1 MKITELLTKHTIKL
15 NIESK
20 EKENVI
26 DEMVTVLDKAG
37 KLNDRQAYKEAILNR
52 ESQSSTGIGEGI
64 AIPHAKTAS
73 VINPAIAFGRS
84 KDGVDYESLDGQ
96 PAHLVFMIAATEGAN
111 NTHLEALSRLS
122 TLLMREEIR
131 KQLLEAESEDAII
144 DIINQHD
151 KDDDE
156 EEEEE
161 EAAPAPAGK
170 GKILAVT
177 ACPTGIA
184 HTFMAAD
191 ALKEKAKE
199 LGVEIKVETNGSSG
213 IKHKLT
219 AQEIEDAPAIIV
231 AADKQV
237 EMERF
242 KGKRVL
248 QVPVTAGIRRPQELI
263 EKAMNQD
270 APIYQGSGGG
280 SAASNDDEEAKGKS
294 GSGIGNTFYKHLM
307 SGVSNMLPFVVGGG
321 ILVAISFFWGI
332 HSADPNDPSYNT
344 FAAALNFIGG
354 DNALKLI
361 VAVLAGFIAMS
372 IADRP
377 GFAPGMVGGFMATQ
391 ANAGFLGG
399 LIAGFL
405 AGYVV
410 ILLKKVFT
418 FIPQS
423 LDGLKPVLIYP
434 LFGIF
439 ITGVLMQFVVNTPVA
454 AFMNFLTNWLES
466 LGTGNLVLMGIIL
479 GGMMAIDMGGPLNKA
494 AFTFGIAMIDAGNYA
509 PHAAIMAGGM
519 VPPLGIALAT
529 TIFRNK
535 FTQRD
540 REAGITCYFM
550 GAAFVTEGAIPF
562 AAADPL
568 RVIPAAVVGAAV
580 AGGLTEFFRVT
591 LPAPHGGVFVAF
603 ITNHPMLY
611 LLSIVI
617 GAVVMAIILGIVKK
631 TCYRKIRKKASLVRK
646 DAFSYPAGRERG

>member
-84 KDGVDYESLDGQ
+84 KDGVDYELLDGQ

-631 TCYRKIRKKASLVRK
+631 PVTEK
-646 DAFSYPAGRERG
+646 

>member
-1 MKITELLTKHTIKL
+1 MKITELLTKDTIHL

-20 EKENVI
+20 KKEDVI

-37 KLNDRQAYKEAILNR
+37 RLNDREAYKAAILNR

-84 KDGVDYESLDGQ
+84 KEGVDYDSLDGQ

-122 TLLMREEIR
+122 ALLMREEIR
-131 KQLLEAESEDAII
+131 KQLLEAETKDAII

-156 EEEEE
+156 EEEEQE
-161 EAAPAPAGK
+161 EQAAPSGK

-242 KGKRVL
+242 KGKHVL

-263 EKAMNQD
+263 EKAVNQD
-270 APIYQGSGGG
+270 APIYEGSGGS
-280 SAASNDDEEAKGKS
+280 SASSNEDGPKTKS
-294 GSGIGNTFYKHLM
+294 GNSIGSMFYKHLM

-332 HSADPNDPSYNT
+332 HSADPKDPTYNT

-410 ILLKKVFT
+410 ILLKKLFV

-434 LFGIF
+434 LLGIF
-439 ITGVLMQFVVNTPVA
+439 ITGVLMQFVINTPVA

-529 TIFRNK
+529 TFFKHK
-535 FTQRD
+535 FSKRD

-568 RVIPAAVVGAAV
+568 RVIPAAVIGSAV
-580 AGGLTEFFRVT
+580 AGGLTEFFRIT

-611 LLSIVI
+611 LMSIVI
-617 GAVVMAIILGIVKK
+617 GAIVTAVILGIVKK
-631 TCYRKIRKKASLVRK
+631 PVTEK
-646 DAFSYPAGRERG
+646 

>member
-15 NIESK
+15 QLDSQQKEAVIE
-20 EKENVI
+20 EL
-26 DEMVTVLDKAG
+26 VTVLDTAG
-37 KLNDRQAYKEAILNR
+37 KLNDKEGYKAAVVNR
-52 ESQSSTGIGEGI
+52 EKQSSTGIGEGI

-73 VINPAIAFGRS
+73 VKEPAIAFGRS
-84 KDGVDYESLDGQ
+84 TAGVDYESLDGQ
-96 PAHLVFMIAATEGAN
+96 PSHLVFMIAATEGAN

-131 KQLLEAESEDAII
+131 KQLLEAATEDEII
-144 DIINQHD
+144 EIINTHD
-151 KDDDE
+151 KDDE
-156 EEEEE
+156 EEEVKEE
-161 EAAPAPAGK
+161 PAAPGKPA
-170 GKILAVT
+170 KILAVT

-199 LGVEIKVETNGSSG
+199 MGVDIKVETNGSSG
-213 IKHKLT
+213 IKHALT
-219 AQEIEDAPAIIV
+219 AKEIEEAPAIIV

-242 KGKRVL
+242 KGKHVIE
-248 QVPVTAGIRRPQELI
+248 VPVTAGIRRPQELI
-263 EKAMNQD
+263 EKAINQD
-270 APIYQGSGGG
+270 APIYKGSDG
-280 SAASNDDEEAKGKS
+280 SSSKDENESSGKGRS
-294 GSGIGNTFYKHLM
+294 GFYKHLM

-332 HSADPNDPSYNT
+332 NSADPKDPSFNS
-344 FAAALNFIGG
+344 FAAVLKGIGG
-354 DNALKLI
+354 DNALALI

-377 GFAPGMVGGFMATQ
+377 GFAPGMVGGFMAS
-391 ANAGFLGG
+391 AAGAGFLGG

-405 AGYVV
+405 AGYIVV
-410 ILLKKVFT
+410 LLKKVFT
-418 FIPQS
+418 FVPQS
-423 LDGLKPVLIYP
+423 LDGIKPVLLYP

-439 ITGVLMQFVVNTPVA
+439 FTGIIMHYIVNTPVK
-454 AFMNFLTNWLES
+454 MVMDGLTHWLES

-479 GGMMAIDMGGPLNKA
+479 AGMMAIDMGGPINKA
-494 AFTFGIAMIDAGNYA
+494 AYTFGLAMIAAGNYA

-535 FTQRD
+535 FSKRD

-550 GAAFVTEGAIPF
+550 GAAFITEGAIPF

-568 RVIPAAVVGAAV
+568 RVIPSAVIGAAV

-591 LPAPHGGVFVAF
+591 LPAPHGGLFVFWV
-603 ITNHPMLY
+603 TNHPVLY
-611 LLSIVI
+611 IISILI
-617 GAVVMAIILGIVKK
+617 GAIVTALLLGILKK
-631 TCYRKIRKKASLVRK
+631 PVRQE
-646 DAFSYPAGRERG
+646 A

>member
-161 EAAPAPAGK
+161 ETAPAPAGK

-263 EKAMNQD
+263 EKAVNQD

-280 SAASNDDEEAKGKS
+280 SSAQSDENEPKAKS
-294 GSGIGNTFYKHLM
+294 GGIGNAFYKHLM

-332 HSADPNDPSYNT
+332 HSSDPNDPSYNT

-410 ILLKKVFT
+410 ILLKKVFV

-439 ITGVLMQFVVNTPVA
+439 ITGVLMQFVINTPVA
-454 AFMNFLTNWLES
+454 AFMNFLTDWLQS

-494 AFTFGIAMIDAGNYA
+494 AFTFGIAMIDA
-509 PHAAIMAGGM
+509 
-519 VPPLGIALAT
+519 AT
-529 TIFRNK
+529 MRLM
-535 FTQRD
+535 QRSW
-540 REAGITCYFM
+540 
-550 GAAFVTEGAIPF
+550 
-562 AAADPL
+562 
-568 RVIPAAVVGAAV
+568 PAVWF
-580 AGGLTEFFRVT
+580 L
-591 LPAPHGGVFVAF
+591 H
-603 ITNHPMLY
+603 
-611 LLSIVI
+611 
-617 GAVVMAIILGIVKK
+617 
-631 TCYRKIRKKASLVRK
+631 
-646 DAFSYPAGRERG
+646 

>member
-15 NIESK
+15 DLSSQQKEAVIE
-20 EKENVI
+20 EL
-26 DEMVTVLDKAG
+26 VTVLDGAG
-37 KLNDRQAYKEAILNR
+37 KLNDKEGYKEAVLNR
-52 ESQSSTGIGEGI
+52 EKQSSTGIGEGI
-64 AIPHAKTAS
+64 AIPHAKTTS
-73 VINPAIAFGRS
+73 VKEPAIAFGRS
-84 KDGVDYESLDGQ
+84 KSGVDYESLDGQ
-96 PAHLVFMIAATEGAN
+96 PSHLVFMIAATEGAN

-131 KQLLEAESEDAII
+131 KQLLEAQSEEEVIE
-144 DIINQHD
+144 IINAHD
-151 KDDDE
+151 QDDDE
-156 EEEEE
+156 EEEQAE
-161 EAAPAPAGK
+161 EASFEGSK

-199 LGVEIKVETNGSSG
+199 LGVDIKVETNGSGG
-213 IKHKLT
+213 IKHALT
-219 AQEIEDAPAIIV
+219 AKEIEEAPAIIV

-242 KGKRVL
+242 KGKHVIE
-248 QVPVTAGIRRPQELI
+248 VPVTAGIRRPQELI
-263 EKAMNQD
+263 EKALNQD
-270 APIYQGSGGG
+270 APIYKGAGGAVSDKQESTSGGR
-280 SAASNDDEEAKGKS
+280 SS
-294 GSGIGNTFYKHLM
+294 FYKHLM

-332 HSADPNDPSYNT
+332 NSANPKDPSFNE
-344 FAAALNFIGG
+344 FAAVLKSIGG
-354 DNALKLI
+354 DNALALI

-377 GFAPGMVGGFMATQ
+377 GFAPGVVGGFMASS
-391 ANAGFLGG
+391 AGAGFLGG

-405 AGYVV
+405 AGYIVV
-410 ILLKKVFT
+410 LLKKAFT
-418 FIPQS
+418 FIPQA
-423 LDGLKPVLIYP
+423 LDGIKPVLLYP

-439 ITGVLMQFVVNTPVA
+439 FTGIIMHYVVNTPVKYI
-454 AFMNFLTNWLES
+454 MDGLTNWLET

-479 GGMMAIDMGGPLNKA
+479 AGMMAIDMGGPINKA
-494 AFTFGIAMIDAGNYA
+494 AYTFGLAMIAAGNFA

-535 FTQRD
+535 FTKRD

-550 GAAFVTEGAIPF
+550 GAAFITEGAIPF

-568 RVIPAAVVGAAV
+568 RVIPSAVIGAAV

-591 LPAPHGGVFVAF
+591 LPAPHGGLFVFWV
-603 ITNHPMLY
+603 TNHPLLY
-611 LLSIVI
+611 MMSILI
-617 GAVVMAIILGIVKK
+617 GAVVTALLLGILKKPVKQE
-631 TCYRKIRKKASLVRK
+631 A
-646 DAFSYPAGRERG
+646 

>member
-1 MKITELLTKHTIKL
+1 
-15 NIESK
+15 
-20 EKENVI
+20 
-26 DEMVTVLDKAG
+26 MVTVLDKAG

-631 TCYRKIRKKASLVRK
+631 PVTEK
-646 DAFSYPAGRERG
+646 

>member
-37 KLNDRQAYKEAILNR
+37 KLNDRQVYKEAILNR

-161 EAAPAPAGK
+161 EAAPAPAGKGK

-631 TCYRKIRKKASLVRK
+631 PVTEK
-646 DAFSYPAGRERG
+646 

>member
-1 MKITELLTKHTIKL
+1 
-15 NIESK
+15 
-20 EKENVI
+20 
-26 DEMVTVLDKAG
+26 
-37 KLNDRQAYKEAILNR
+37 
-52 ESQSSTGIGEGI
+52 
-64 AIPHAKTAS
+64 
-73 VINPAIAFGRS
+73 
-84 KDGVDYESLDGQ
+84 
-96 PAHLVFMIAATEGAN
+96 MIAATEGAN

-151 KDDDE
+151 KDDD

-270 APIYQGSGGG
+270 APIYQGSGSG
-280 SAASNDDEEAKGKS
+280 SADSNDDEEARGKS
-294 GSGIGNTFYKHLM
+294 GSSIGNAFYKHLM

-631 TCYRKIRKKASLVRK
+631 PVTEK
-646 DAFSYPAGRERG
+646 

>member
-15 NIESK
+15 QLDSQQKEAVIE
-20 EKENVI
+20 EL
-26 DEMVTVLDKAG
+26 VTVLDTAG
-37 KLNDRQAYKEAILNR
+37 KLNDKEGYKEAVINR
-52 ESQSSTGIGEGI
+52 EKQSSTGIGEGI

-73 VINPAIAFGRS
+73 VKEPAIAFGRS
-84 KDGVDYESLDGQ
+84 TAGVDYESLDAQ
-96 PAHLVFMIAATEGAN
+96 PSHLVFMIAATEGAN

-131 KQLLEAESEDAII
+131 KQLLEAATEDEII
-144 DIINQHD
+144 EIINTHD
-151 KDDDE
+151 QDDE
-156 EEEEE
+156 EEEEVQE
-161 EAAPAPAGK
+161 EPAAEGKPA
-170 GKILAVT
+170 KILAVT

-199 LGVEIKVETNGSSG
+199 MGVDIKVETNGSGG
-213 IKHKLT
+213 IKHALT
-219 AQEIEDAPAIIV
+219 AKEIEEAPAIIV

-242 KGKRVL
+242 KGKHVIE
-248 QVPVTAGIRRPQELI
+248 VPVTAGIRRPQELI
-263 EKAMNQD
+263 EKAINQD
-270 APIYQGSGGG
+270 APIYKGSGG
-280 SAASNDDEEAKGKS
+280 SSSKDETESSGKGRS
-294 GSGIGNTFYKHLM
+294 GFYKHLM

-332 HSADPNDPSYNT
+332 NSADPKDPSFNS
-344 FAAALNFIGG
+344 FAAVLKGIGG
-354 DNALKLI
+354 DNALALI

-377 GFAPGMVGGFMATQ
+377 GFAPGMVGGFMAS
-391 ANAGFLGG
+391 AAGAGFLGG

-405 AGYVV
+405 AGYIVV
-410 ILLKKVFT
+410 LLKKVFT
-418 FIPQS
+418 FVPQT
-423 LDGLKPVLIYP
+423 LDGIKPVLLYP

-439 ITGVLMQFVVNTPVA
+439 FTGIIMHYIVNTPVK
-454 AFMNFLTNWLES
+454 MVMDGLTHWLES

-479 GGMMAIDMGGPLNKA
+479 AGMMAIDMGGPINKA
-494 AFTFGIAMIDAGNYA
+494 AYTFGLAMIAAGNYA

-535 FTQRD
+535 FSKRD
-540 REAGITCYFM
+540 REAGVTCYFM
-550 GAAFVTEGAIPF
+550 GAAFITEGAIPF

-568 RVIPAAVVGAAV
+568 RVIPSAVIGAAV

-591 LPAPHGGVFVAF
+591 LPAPHGGLFVFWV
-603 ITNHPMLY
+603 TNHPVLY
-611 LLSIVI
+611 IISILI
-617 GAVVMAIILGIVKK
+617 GAVVTAILLGILKK
-631 TCYRKIRKKASLVRK
+631 PVQQEA
-646 DAFSYPAGRERG
+646 

>member
-15 NIESK
+15 QLDSQQKEAVIE
-20 EKENVI
+20 EL
-26 DEMVTVLDKAG
+26 VTVLDTAG
-37 KLNDRQAYKEAILNR
+37 KLNDKEGYKAAVVNR
-52 ESQSSTGIGEGI
+52 EKQSSTGIGEGI

-73 VINPAIAFGRS
+73 VKEPAIAFGRS
-84 KDGVDYESLDGQ
+84 TAGVDYESLDGQ
-96 PAHLVFMIAATEGAN
+96 PSHLVFMIAATEGAN

-131 KQLLEAESEDAII
+131 KQLLEAATEDEII
-144 DIINQHD
+144 EIINTHD
-151 KDDDE
+151 KDDE
-156 EEEEE
+156 EEEEVKE
-161 EAAPAPAGK
+161 EPAAPGKPA
-170 GKILAVT
+170 KILAVT

-199 LGVEIKVETNGSSG
+199 MGVDIKVETNGSSG
-213 IKHKLT
+213 IKHALT
-219 AQEIEDAPAIIV
+219 AKEIEETPAIIV

-242 KGKRVL
+242 KGKHVIE
-248 QVPVTAGIRRPQELI
+248 VPVTAGIRRPQELI
-263 EKAMNQD
+263 EKAINQD
-270 APIYQGSGGG
+270 APIYKGSGG
-280 SAASNDDEEAKGKS
+280 SSSKGENESS
-294 GSGIGNTFYKHLM
+294 GKGRSGFYKHLM

-332 HSADPNDPSYNT
+332 NSADPKDPSFNS
-344 FAAALNFIGG
+344 FAAVLKGIGG
-354 DNALKLI
+354 DNALALI

-377 GFAPGMVGGFMATQ
+377 GFAPGMVGGFMAS
-391 ANAGFLGG
+391 AAGAGFLGG

-405 AGYVV
+405 AGYIVV
-410 ILLKKVFT
+410 LLKKVFT
-418 FIPQS
+418 FVPQS
-423 LDGLKPVLIYP
+423 LDGIKPVLLYP

-439 ITGVLMQFVVNTPVA
+439 FTGIIMHYIVNTPVK
-454 AFMNFLTNWLES
+454 MVMDGLTHWLES

-479 GGMMAIDMGGPLNKA
+479 AGMMAIDMGGPINKA
-494 AFTFGIAMIDAGNYA
+494 AYTFGLAMIAAGNYA

-535 FTQRD
+535 FSKRD

-550 GAAFVTEGAIPF
+550 GAAFITEGAIPF

-568 RVIPAAVVGAAV
+568 RVIPSAVIGAAV

-591 LPAPHGGVFVAF
+591 LPAPHGGLFVFWV
-603 ITNHPMLY
+603 TNHPVLY
-611 LLSIVI
+611 IISILI
-617 GAVVMAIILGIVKK
+617 GAIVTALLLGILKK
-631 TCYRKIRKKASLVRK
+631 PVRQE
-646 DAFSYPAGRERG
+646 A

>member
-161 EAAPAPAGK
+161 AAPAPAGK

-270 APIYQGSGGG
+270 APIYQGSGSG
-280 SAASNDDEEAKGKS
+280 SADSNDDEEARGKS
-294 GSGIGNTFYKHLM
+294 GSSIGNAFYKHLM

-631 TCYRKIRKKASLVRK
+631 PVTEK
-646 DAFSYPAGRERG
+646 

>member
-591 LPAPHGGVFVAF
+591 LPAPRGGVFVAF

-631 TCYRKIRKKASLVRK
+631 PVTEK
-646 DAFSYPAGRERG
+646 

>member
-15 NIESK
+15 QLDSQQKEAVIE
-20 EKENVI
+20 EL
-26 DEMVTVLDKAG
+26 VTVLDTAG
-37 KLNDRQAYKEAILNR
+37 KLNDKEGYKEAVINR
-52 ESQSSTGIGEGI
+52 EKQSSTGIGEGI

-73 VINPAIAFGRS
+73 VKEPAIAFGRS
-84 KDGVDYESLDGQ
+84 TAGVDYESLDAQ
-96 PAHLVFMIAATEGAN
+96 PSHLVFMIAATEGAN

-131 KQLLEAESEDAII
+131 KQLLEAATEDEII
-144 DIINQHD
+144 EIINTHD
-151 KDDDE
+151 QDDE
-156 EEEEE
+156 EEEEVQE
-161 EAAPAPAGK
+161 EPAAEGKPA
-170 GKILAVT
+170 KILAVT

-199 LGVEIKVETNGSSG
+199 MGVDIKVETNGSGG
-213 IKHKLT
+213 IKHALT
-219 AQEIEDAPAIIV
+219 AKEIEEAPAIIV

-242 KGKRVL
+242 KGKHVIE
-248 QVPVTAGIRRPQELI
+248 VPVTAGIRRPQELI
-263 EKAMNQD
+263 EKAINQD
-270 APIYQGSGGG
+270 APIYKGSGG
-280 SAASNDDEEAKGKS
+280 SFSKDENESSGKGRS
-294 GSGIGNTFYKHLM
+294 GFYKHLM

-332 HSADPNDPSYNT
+332 NSADPKDPSFNS
-344 FAAALNFIGG
+344 FAAVLKGIGG
-354 DNALKLI
+354 DNALALI

-377 GFAPGMVGGFMATQ
+377 GFAPGMVGGFMAS
-391 ANAGFLGG
+391 AAGAGFLGG

-405 AGYVV
+405 AGYIVV
-410 ILLKKVFT
+410 LLKKVFT
-418 FIPQS
+418 FVPQT
-423 LDGLKPVLIYP
+423 LDGIKPVLLYP

-439 ITGVLMQFVVNTPVA
+439 FTGIIMHYIVNTPVK
-454 AFMNFLTNWLES
+454 MVMDGLTHWLES

-479 GGMMAIDMGGPLNKA
+479 AGMMAIDMGGPINKA
-494 AFTFGIAMIDAGNYA
+494 AYTFGLAMIAAGNYA

-535 FTQRD
+535 FSKRD

-550 GAAFVTEGAIPF
+550 GAAFITEGAIPF

-568 RVIPAAVVGAAV
+568 RVIPSAVIGAAV

-591 LPAPHGGVFVAF
+591 LPAPHGGLFVFWV
-603 ITNHPMLY
+603 TNHPVLY
-611 LLSIVI
+611 IISILI
-617 GAVVMAIILGIVKK
+617 GAVVTAILLGILKK
-631 TCYRKIRKKASLVRK
+631 PVRQE
-646 DAFSYPAGRERG
+646 A